1 MKSIF
6 YPFIATIALLQLS
19 CSTSQNSLFS
29 ARRSAHEKYSD
40 GITDAGLRQTQLG
53 NAWFAAAGKSL
64 GQPVTVSLPYKESG
78 YFAAERPA
86 AAGYLFTAKR
96 GEKIVVNLQSKPAAG
111 AMVFAELWSVTG
123 AAQRSFLS
131 AIDSTNPQL
140 QHAVEKDGQFI
151 LRLQPELLRTVEYTV
166 TINVTGS
173 LAFPVQRSGDPKI
186 ISTWGVDRDGGKRS
200 HEGIDIAAKFRT
212 PALAA
217 ADGYISR
224 VNENAL
230 GGKVVFLS
238 DANTGYS
245 LYYAH
250 LDSQIARSGQR
261 VKAGDVVGLVGKTGN
276 AINTVPHLHFGIYTN
291 GGAIDP
297 LAFIDNRRTEPRPV
311 TASLSPLNQWLR
323 ATTAATV
330 YETPSAK
337 SSPVAKIAKADA
349 LQVVAATE
357 NWYKVE
363 LPGGRSGYVNS
374 STVTDKNTTRQK
386 ATTHTRLL
394 ESPEE
399 NAVAKGAINKG
410 TELEVLGNYNGFYYT
425 EVNGLKGWVKK

>member
-1 MKSIF
+1 MKSIQ
-6 YPFIATIALLQLS
+6 YLLIATIVLVQLS

-29 ARRSAHEKYSD
+29 AKRSAHEKYSD

-53 NAWFAAAGKSL
+53 TAWFAAAGKSL
-64 GQPVTVSLPYKESG
+64 GQPVSVSLPYKESG
-78 YFAAERPA
+78 YFAAEKPA
-86 AAGYLFTAKR
+86 AAGYLFSAKR
-96 GEKIVVNLQSKPAAG
+96 GEKIVVNVQPKPAAG

-123 AAQRSFLS
+123 AAQRSFLT
-131 AIDSTNPQL
+131 AIDSTTRQL
-140 QHAVEKDGQFI
+140 QYAVEKDGQFI

-166 TINVTGS
+166 TISVTGS

-212 PALAA
+212 PALAG
-217 ADGYISR
+217 ADGYVSR

-230 GGKVVFLS
+230 GGKVVFIS

-250 LDSQIARSGQR
+250 LDSQMVRSGQR

-297 LAFIDNRRTEPRPV
+297 LAFVDNRRTEPKPV
-311 TASLSPLNQWLR
+311 TASLSPLNQWMR
-323 ATTAATV
+323 TNAVASV
-330 YETPSAK
+330 FETPSAK
-337 SSPVAKIAKADA
+337 STIVVKTGKADA
-349 LQVVAATE
+349 LLVIAATE

-363 LPGGRSGYVNS
+363 LPNGQPGYVNS
-374 STVTDKNTTRQK
+374 SAVTDKNTAKQK
-386 ATTHTRLL
+386 ITTDTRLL
-394 ESPEE
+394 ETPGE
-399 NAVAKGAINKG
+399 NAVAKAAIAKG
-410 TELEVLGNYNGFYYT
+410 TELEVFGNYNGFYYT